1 MEPLMMLTTII
12 VALITAVFGPI
23 ALEWAKNYFRTK
35 PAKSPIQESIELNEL
50 VDNQLETIL
59 NYLNCNRVWIA
70 QFHNGGHFY
79 PTGKSI
85 QKFSVFY
92 EKVSTGTVSLQTDF
106 QNIPCSAFPKSLST
120 IYKHG
125 ELAIPDFL
133 DGETYDL
140 KGIADKY
147 GTASSYIVGLY
158 SLDNHL
164 IGVMTISYESQHSL
178 TKEEWIYIRQKV
190 GVIGTLLTEY
200 LKIKK

>member
-1 MEPLMMLTTII
+1 MEPLMMITTIV

-23 ALEWAKNYFRTK
+23 ALEWARNYFRTK
-35 PAKSPIQESIELNEL
+35 PIKSPIQEAIDVNEV

-59 NYLNCNRVWIA
+59 NYLNCNRVWVA

-85 QKFSVFY
+85 QKFSIFY
-92 EKVSTGTVSLQTDF
+92 EKTAQGSVSLQYDF
-106 QNIPCSAFPKSLST
+106 QNMPCSAFPKALAT
-120 IYKHG
+120 IYKEG
-125 ELAIPDFL
+125 ELSVPNYNE
-133 DGETYDL
+133 GETYDL

-147 GTASSYIVGLY
+147 GIESSYIVGLY

-164 IGVMTISYESQHSL
+164 IGVMSISYENQHTL
-178 TKEEWIYIRQKV
+178 TKEEWIYLRQKV

-200 LKIKK
+200 LKCKK